1 MTLKEAFDKVVYV
14 MRTMEN
20 GEIHLLVRKGEIK
33 YVNRLE
39 EVLYKEPP
47 ENSGKI

>member
-1 MTLKEAFDKVVYV
+1 MTLKEAFEKVVFV
-14 MRTMEN
+14 LQTMEN

-39 EVLYKEPP
+39 EVMYRDPP
-47 ENSGKI
+47 ENGGKI

>member
-1 MTLKEAFDKVVYV
+1 MTLKDAFEKVVFV
-14 MRTMEN
+14 LKTMEN

-39 EVLYKEPP
+39 EVLTRDVTPDQK
-47 ENSGKI
+47 